1 MVVLHVS
8 PIHLFLGAD
17 TVDILLDIGI
27 SVTSAI
33 LVGIARVV
41 RIQAVGNLPLIRHT
55 VAICIYIRLHLL
67 IFRESTNLAD
77 VCDDTQLIGFLVQTA
92 VLKTAIFSLRLVS
105 QSPEVAVWI
114 LLRQFLYIVSL
125 TGTNLFYDALV
136 HDIAGRNGC
145 THILKYL
152 IKSLVLRNNGHV
164 WHGEWFVR
172 THQSLYICRYSIWKI
187 LISNLNTAVPV
198 ILGYSLVAFY
208 DISFSINTTILSPRE
223 EFVAS
228 AFALHDTVA
237 DGTLRSKRS
246 WLIIVVDE
254 VAHG

>member
-1 MVVLHVS
+1 MSPEKQLRAFISDLQEFSLLSQSIVVVLHVS

-17 TVDILLDIGI
+17 TIDILLDIGI

-125 TGTNLFYDALV
+125 PASLSSMY
-136 HDIAGRNGC
+136 RE
-145 THILKYL
+145 ILY
-152 IKSLVLRNNGHV
+152 
-164 WHGEWFVR
+164 
-172 THQSLYICRYSIWKI
+172 
-187 LISNLNTAVPV
+187 
-198 ILGYSLVAFY
+198 
-208 DISFSINTTILSPRE
+208 
-223 EFVAS
+223 
-228 AFALHDTVA
+228 
-237 DGTLRSKRS
+237 
-246 WLIIVVDE
+246 
-254 VAHG
+254 